1 MGQNIINIDKVKIS
15 KIRNIS
21 KINGNGNTA
30 QDAVNT
36 AITIANYA
44 ISKLDDFEFQQITGL
59 VKSK

>member
-36 AITIANYA
+36 AIAIANYA
-44 ISKLDDFEFQQITGL
+44 ISKLDDLEFQQITGL
-59 VKSK
+59 IKSK